1 MARYIL
7 IHGAYHG
14 GWCWE
19 EIEPRL
25 TAAGHEVIAP
35 NLPGMGPDATGENP
49 ATLEEWAEFVAAL
62 ARSGQGPAVLVG
74 HSRGGIV
81 ITRAAELAPEAVSH
95 LVYVA
100 AVLTPP
106 GQSLVETLLA
116 ALKGKPLPLGDATQL
131 SADGLTRR
139 YADPAR
145 AATTFYGE
153 CSPEVAAA
161 AFARLSPEP
170 VSVMSAPVL
179 TTPERFGQVPRTYVE
194 CLRDRALAI
203 DVQRHMHGQQPC
215 AVVTID
221 TDHSPFYSAPDELI
235 QVLLDLAES

>member
-49 ATLEEWAEFVAAL
+49 SNLEEWAEFVAGL
-62 ARSGQGPAVLVG
+62 ARSADGPAVLVG

-81 ITRAAELAPEAVSH
+81 ISRAAELAPEAVSH

-100 AVLTPP
+100 AILALP
-106 GQSLVETLLA
+106 GETLTEAVLCGR
-116 ALKGKPLPLGDATQL
+116 KGVSLPPRTANKV
-131 SADGLTRR
+131 SADGLTSR
-139 YADPAR
+139 YVDPDMAAR
-145 AATTFYGE
+145 TFYNE

-170 VSVMSAPVL
+170 VSSMITPVV
-179 TTPERFGQVPRTYVE
+179 TTAERFGRVPRTYVE
-194 CLRDRALAI
+194 CLRDKALPIAI
-203 DVQRHMHGQQPC
+203 QRHMHAQQPC
-215 AVVTID
+215 TVVTID
-221 TDHSPFYSAPDELI
+221 TDHSPFYSAQNKLTEI
-235 QVLLDLAES
+235 LLAVA